1 MVTLYDREDR
11 LFMRE
16 VGARAARVLKTKN
29 VRLWK
34 IFKQRCEENGEK
46 PESVLG
52 RILLRFAKSVVE
64 EDSEFAED
72 LLGRTIKLSAL
83 VKRDTL
89 LKKLDELVEV
99 KEKIATKSKSKID
112 ELIEK
117 LIEKEI
123 ERATSSPLD
132 VIQQQPSQPLVI
144 DANLLATLPPEQLE
158 ALAELA
164 IRVKEEKL
172 KAMQMSSE
180 EIEKLA
186 EEEKAEPEISEE
198 GEDEFIEEV
207 MAEIEE
213 GGEEVGEEEELAE
226 DYTDSDRVIEGDEG
240 LSEGSGRP
248 DERVEQN
255 QTV

>member
-1 MVTLYDREDR
+1 VDKEDR
-11 LFMRE
+11 LFLRE
-16 VGARAARVLKTKN
+16 VGAKAARVLKTKN

-198 GEDEFIEEV
+198 EVVGEDEFIEEV

-213 GGEEVGEEEELAE
+213 GGGEVGEEEELAE
-226 DYTDSDRVIEGDEG
+226 GYTDSDRVIKRDEG